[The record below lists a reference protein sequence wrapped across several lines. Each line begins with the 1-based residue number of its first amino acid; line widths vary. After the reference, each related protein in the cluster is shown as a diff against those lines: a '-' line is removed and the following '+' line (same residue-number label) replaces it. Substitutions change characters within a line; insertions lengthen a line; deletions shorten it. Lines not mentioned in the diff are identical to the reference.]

1 MRPFGQHVN
10 DLLCGVSS
18 LGGSQRVGAI
28 RLRQFGIDVLQGGQ
42 MCGHRSGVPS
52 RDGSGQSR
60 LTSPQSVLQS
70 GPRERPDDTFGEP
83 TRCIVGGL
91 LPEQSGSGQ
100 RGA

>member
-10 DLLCGVSS
+10 DLLCRVRS
-18 LGGSQRVGAI
+18 LGGSQRIGAI
-28 RLRQFGIDVLQGGQ
+28 RLRQFGIDVRQSGQ

-70 GPRERPDDTFGEP
+70 GPRERSDDPFGES
-83 TRCIVGGL
+83 TRCIAGRL
-91 LPEQSGSGQ
+91 LP
-100 RGA
+100 